1 MRSVEIG
8 GGTIAALVALMAAPC
23 RGDELRPSFRH
34 ESYVSVA
41 PSADDDVTWTRV
53 LWVDRDLL
61 HVEARYGY
69 EGEDIATVL
78 GGLHFAGGSTLTYD
92 VHLALGLS
100 AGATSGG
107 VVAYR
112 AELVMGVLDVSS
124 EGELFVDWS
133 QRGEAFFFTW
143 TELGWS
149 PLEWLRV
156 GGTIQRT
163 RFHQSPRDVDA
174 GPFAGLS
181 SESIDVA
188 LYLFGLGTDEP
199 DGTVLIGVSF

>member
-1 MRSVEIG
+1 M
-8 GGTIAALVALMAAPC
+8 
-23 RGDELRPSFRH
+23 
-34 ESYVSVA
+34 
-41 PSADDDVTWTRV
+41 TWTRV
-53 LWVDRDLL
+53 LWLDRGLL

-69 EGEDIATVL
+69 EGDDIATAL

-112 AELVMGVLDVSS
+112 AELVLGTLDLSS
-124 EGELFVDWS
+124 EGELFVEWS
-133 QRGEAFFFTW
+133 QRAEAFFFTW

-149 PLEWLRV
+149 PIEWLRV
-156 GGTIQRT
+156 GGAMQRT
-163 RFHQSPRDVDA
+163 RFYQSARDVDA
-174 GPFAGLS
+174 GPFAGVS

-188 LYLFGLGTDEP
+188 LYLFGLGTDETN
-199 DGTVLIGVSF
+199 GLVSIGVTF